1 MEIQEQHQGAVSV
14 IKPVGALVA
23 QEAEQFKARALEVAR
38 QSLGRVLVDAS
49 GVPFV
54 DSAGVE
60 ALVDL
65 TEELGQGGRVLKLC
79 AATGTV
85 REVLDLTGWAEAF
98 EFFEDVNTGV
108 RSFL

>member
-1 MEIQEQHQGAVSV
+1 MEIQEQDQGAVSV
-14 IKPVGALVA
+14 LKPLGALVA
-23 QEAEQFKARALEVAR
+23 AEAEQFKQRALEAAK
-38 QSLGRVLVDAS
+38 QKLGRVLVDAS

-54 DSAGVE
+54 DSAGLE

-65 TEELGQGGRVLKLC
+65 TEELGQSGRVLKLC

-85 REVLDLTGWAEAF
+85 REALEITGWAEAF
-98 EFFEDVNTGV
+98 EFFEDVNMGV